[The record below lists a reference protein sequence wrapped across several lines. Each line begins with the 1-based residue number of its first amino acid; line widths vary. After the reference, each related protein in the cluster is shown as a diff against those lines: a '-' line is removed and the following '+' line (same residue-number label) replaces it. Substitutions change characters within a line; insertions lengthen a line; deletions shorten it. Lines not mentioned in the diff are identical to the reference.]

1 MNVSIRARLLVSAT
15 LVLVAFFGITGIVL
29 ERGFH
34 NSVETAVHD
43 RLQAHVYA
51 LLTAADLGTANRL
64 FIPDQLP
71 EPRLSAPDS
80 GLVADVTDANGK
92 VVWQSRSMIGVRLP
106 SATPIPAAGK
116 WEFSQL
122 TSTDGQ
128 GYLFTSF
135 VASYAG
141 KHQDLHRFRF
151 RVAEDYRFAEQQVGQ
166 FRRSLWIWLGVV
178 GVMLLAV
185 QGSVLRWSLAPLGK
199 AENEI
204 AEIEAGQRKQL
215 SNDYPRE
222 LQELTQRL
230 NLLVENS
237 DKHLQRYRDSLGNLA
252 HSLKTPLAVLKNA
265 ADKNAS
271 AEELRQTA
279 DEQIRRMIEIINHQL
294 QRAAT
299 AGRTVMTGEFAV
311 ADPVNK
317 LANALRKVYAGK
329 TVEFSLVD
337 NQQAHFAGDEG
348 DFMELVG
355 NLMDNAFKW
364 CSGKVRVSV
373 LPLLDENDNKRMRIV
388 VDDDGPG
395 IPEKQRNRI
404 LQRGKQANPD
414 SDGQGL
420 GLDMVLET
428 VSIYNGSLR
437 LLDNDWGGSRIEVIL

>member
-15 LVLVAFFGITGIVL
+15 LVLVAFFGITGVAL

-34 NSVETAVHD
+34 NSVETAVHE
-43 RLQAHVYA
+43 RLQAQVYA
-51 LLTAADLGTANRL
+51 LLTAADLSPANRL
-64 FIPDQLP
+64 FLPNQLP

-80 GLVADVTDANGK
+80 GLVADVTDAGGNVIWK
-92 VVWQSRSMIGVRLP
+92 SRSMIGIRLP
-106 SATPIPAAGK
+106 ARTPISVAGN
-116 WEFSQL
+116 WEFNQL
-122 TSTDGQ
+122 NSLAGRRF
-128 GYLFTSF
+128 LVTSF
-135 VASYAG
+135 VASFAG
-141 KHQDLHRFRF
+141 NNKELHRFRF
-151 RVAEDYRFAEQQVGQ
+151 RVAEDYRFAEQQIGQ
-166 FRRSLWIWLGVV
+166 FRRSLWTWLGVV

-185 QGSVLRWSLAPLGK
+185 QGSILRWSLAPLGK

-215 SNDYPRE
+215 SKDYPRE

-265 ADKNAS
+265 ADTSAS
-271 AEELRQTA
+271 TEELRQTA
-279 DEQIRRMIEIINHQL
+279 DEQIRRMIEIVNHQL

-299 AGRTVMTGEFAV
+299 AGRTVMVGEFAV
-311 ADPVNK
+311 ADPINK
-317 LANALRKVYAGK
+317 LASALKKVYAGK
-329 TVEFSLVD
+329 SVEFSFID
-337 NQQAHFAGDEG
+337 NQKTHFAGDEG

-364 CSGKVRVSV
+364 CRKQVRVSV
-373 LPLLDENDNKRMRIV
+373 TSLAGDDETKRIQII

-395 IPEKQRNRI
+395 IPEKQRNLI

-428 VSIYNGSLR
+428 VSIYNGSLK
-437 LLDNDWGGSRIEVIL
+437 LLENDWGGSRIEIIL

>member
-15 LVLVAFFGITGIVL
+15 LVLVAFFGVSGVAL

-34 NSVETAVHD
+34 ISVETAVHD
-43 RLQAHVYA
+43 RLQAQVYA
-51 LLTAADLGTANRL
+51 LLTAADLGAGNRL
-64 FIPDQLP
+64 FIPNQLP

-80 GLVADVTDANGK
+80 GLVADVTDASGNVIWK
-92 VVWQSRSMIGVRLP
+92 SRSMIGNRLP
-106 SATPIPAAGK
+106 PQTPIAAAGH

-122 TSTDGQ
+122 SSNEGQ
-128 GYLFTSF
+128 HFLVTSF

-141 KHQDLHRFRF
+141 RNQDLHRFRF
-151 RVAEDYRFAEQQVGQ
+151 RVAENYQFAEQQVSQ
-166 FRRSLWIWLGVV
+166 FRRSLWTWLGIV

-199 AENEI
+199 AEHEI
-204 AEIEAGQRKQL
+204 AEIEAGQKKQL
-215 SNDYPRE
+215 SKDYPRE
-222 LQELTQRL
+222 LLGLTQRL

-237 DKHLQRYRDSLGNLA
+237 DRHLQRYRDSLGNLA

-299 AGRTVMTGEFAV
+299 AGRTVMAGEFAV
-311 ADPVNK
+311 ADPINK
-317 LANALRKVYAGK
+317 LANALKKVYAGK
-329 TVEFSLVD
+329 AVEFTFIDSE
-337 NQQAHFAGDEG
+337 QARFAGDEG

-364 CSGKVRVSV
+364 CHKHVRVSV
-373 LPLLDENDNKRMRIV
+373 TPLPGDTDSRRIRIV

-395 IPEKQRNRI
+395 IPEKQRNQI
-404 LQRGKQANPD
+404 LQRGKKANPE

-420 GLDMVLET
+420 GLDMVLDT
-428 VSIYNGSLR
+428 VSIYNGSLK
-437 LLDNDWGGSRIEVIL
+437 LLDNDWGGSRVEVVL

>member
-15 LVLVAFFGITGIVL
+15 LILVAFFGITGVAL

-34 NSVETAVHD
+34 NSVETAVHE

-51 LLTAADLGTANRL
+51 LLTAADLGSANRL
-64 FIPDQLP
+64 FLPSQLP

-92 VVWQSRSMIGVRLP
+92 VVWKSRSMIGVRLP
-106 SATPIPAAGK
+106 LHTPIAAAGK
-116 WEFSQL
+116 WEFNQL
-122 TSTDGQ
+122 NATDGRPF
-128 GYLFTSF
+128 LVTSF
-135 VASYAG
+135 VASFAG
-141 KHQDLHRFRF
+141 RSQDLHRFRF

-166 FRRSLWIWLGVV
+166 FRRSLWTWLVVV

-185 QGSVLRWSLAPLGK
+185 QGSILRWSLAPLGK

-215 SNDYPRE
+215 SKDYPRE

-271 AEELRQTA
+271 VEELRQTA
-279 DEQIRRMIEIINHQL
+279 DEQIRRMIDIVNHQL

-299 AGRTVMTGEFAV
+299 AGRTVLAGEFAV
-311 ADPVNK
+311 AGPVNK
-317 LANALRKVYAGK
+317 LANALRKVYAEK

-337 NQQAHFAGDEG
+337 NEKAHFAGDEG
-348 DFMELVG
+348 DLMELVG

-364 CSGKVRVSV
+364 CRRQVRVSV
-373 LPLLDENDNKRMRIV
+373 TPLQDENENKRIRIV

-395 IPEKQRNRI
+395 IPEKQRNQI
-404 LQRGKQANPD
+404 LQRGKQAYPE

-428 VSIYNGSLR
+428 VSIYNGSLK
-437 LLDNDWGGSRIEVIL
+437 LLDNDWGGTRIEVVL